1 MRWSAGGRKPL
12 RLFAVLA
19 AAAGLTALLLVPAD
33 RGAAGGPVPGSP
45 AAGRDAAGAA
55 GASPG
60 GQAFGGVAA
69 VGALFSENTGRLGT
83 HFCTATVVHSPHGDL
98 AVTAAHCLSGTS
110 RPVAFVPGYAN
121 GQQPYGIWQVTRV
134 YTDEAWQSGQ
144 DPDHDVAFLQV
155 SPASDGT
162 RLEDVTGA
170 EQLGTGWAAPTLV
183 QVVGYPNG
191 TDQPVLCANWAKS
204 FSPTQLEFD
213 CGGYTN
219 GTSGGPFLAGLSGA
233 SGAPGASGASTASG
247 QGTVIGVIGGYQQG
261 GDTPEVSYS
270 AVFGAAVAVLFETAE
285 AGG

>member
-19 AAAGLTALLLVPAD
+19 VAAGFAAVLLVPAD
-33 RGAAGGPVPGSP
+33 GGAAGDTGPSRPIAGLGAAGG
-45 AAGRDAAGAA
+45 AGAPH
-55 GASPG
+55 S
-60 GQAFGGVAA
+60 GQTFGGVAA
-69 VGALFSENTGRLGT
+69 VGALFSENSGRLGT

-110 RPVAFVPGYAN
+110 GPIAFVPGYAN
-121 GQQPYGIWQVTRV
+121 GQQPFGIWQVNRV
-134 YTDEAWQSGQ
+134 YIDDAWQSAQ
-144 DPDHDVAFLQV
+144 DPDHDVAFLRV

-170 EQLGTGWAAPTLV
+170 EQLGTGWAAPALV
-183 QVVGYPNG
+183 QVIGYPDSA
-191 TDQPVLCANWAKS
+191 DQPVLCANWTKS

-213 CGGYTN
+213 CDGYTT
-219 GTSGGPFLAGLSGA
+219 GTSGGPFLAGLSG
-233 SGAPGASGASTASG
+233 TSG
-247 QGTVIGVIGGYQQG
+247 QGTIIGVIGGYQQG

-270 AVFGAAVAVLFETAE
+270 VAFGTAVTVLFETAE

>member
-33 RGAAGGPVPGSP
+33 RGAADGPVPSSP
-45 AAGRDAAGAA
+45 AAGRDATGAA

-69 VGALFSENTGRLGT
+69 VGALFSENTGRLGA

-233 SGAPGASGASTASG
+233 SGASTASG

-261 GDTPEVSYS
+261 GDTPQVSYS

>member
-1 MRWSAGGRKPL
+1 MRWSAGGWKPL

-19 AAAGLTALLLVPAD
+19 AAAGLAALLLVPAD
-33 RGAAGGPVPGSP
+33 TGAADGLGPSP
-45 AAGRDAAGAA
+45 LGPPTAGRDAAGVV
-55 GASPG
+55 GASIG

-69 VGALFSENTGRLGT
+69 VGALFSENSGRLGT
-83 HFCTATVVHSPHGDL
+83 HFCTAAVVHSPHGDL

-134 YTDEAWQSGQ
+134 YTDEAWQSAQ

-155 SPASDGT
+155 SAASDGT

-183 QVVGYPNG
+183 QVIGYPNG
-191 TDQPVLCANWAKS
+191 ADQPVLCGNWATS

-219 GTSGGPFLAGLSGA
+219 GTSGGPFLADVSAG
-233 SGAPGASGASTASG
+233 SG
-247 QGTVIGVIGGYQQG
+247 QGTIVGVIGGYQQG

-285 AGG
+285 ASG

>member
-19 AAAGLTALLLVPAD
+19 AAAGLAALLLVPAD
-33 RGAAGGPVPGSP
+33 SGAASGAGPSRPSQPGLP
-45 AAGRDAAGAA
+45 AAGRDTAGAA
-55 GASPG
+55 GASHG

-69 VGALFSENTGRLGT
+69 VGALFSENSGQLGT

-98 AVTAAHCLSGTS
+98 AITAAHCLSGTS
-110 RPVAFVPGYAN
+110 GPIAFVPGYAN
-121 GQQPYGIWQVTRV
+121 GQQPRGIWQVTRV
-134 YTDEAWQSGQ
+134 FTDQAWQSAQ
-144 DPDHDVAFLQV
+144 DPDHDVAFLQL

-162 RLEDVTGA
+162 RVEDVTGA
-170 EQLGTGWAAPTLV
+170 EQLGTGWTAPALV
-183 QVVGYPNG
+183 QVIGYPNSA
-191 TDQPVLCANWAKS
+191 DQPVLCANWTKS

-219 GTSGGPFLAGLSGA
+219 GTSGGPFLAGLSG
-233 SGAPGASGASTASG
+233 ASG

-285 AGG
+285 ADG

>member
-33 RGAAGGPVPGSP
+33 RGAADGPVPGSP

-110 RPVAFVPGYAN
+110 GPIAFVPGYAN
-121 GQQPYGIWQVTRV
+121 GQQPRGIWQVTRV
-134 YTDEAWQSGQ
+134 FTDQAWQSAQ
-144 DPDHDVAFLQV
+144 DPDHDVAFLQL

-162 RLEDVTGA
+162 RVEDVTGA
-170 EQLGTGWAAPTLV
+170 EQLGTGWTAPALV
-183 QVVGYPNG
+183 QVIGYPDDA
-191 TDQPVLCANWAKS
+191 DQPVLCANWTKS

-219 GTSGGPFLAGLSGA
+219 GTSGGPFLAGLSG
-233 SGAPGASGASTASG
+233 ASG

>member
-1 MRWSAGGRKPL
+1 MRWSAGGQKPL
-12 RLFAVLA
+12 RLLAVLA

-33 RGAAGGPVPGSP
+33 SGAAGAAGAAGGTGPSRT
-45 AAGRDAAGAA
+45 AAGRDAAGVANPA
-55 GASPG
+55 HG

-69 VGALFSENTGRLGT
+69 VGALFSENSGQLGA

-110 RPVAFVPGYAN
+110 GPIAFVPGYAN
-121 GQQPYGIWQVTRV
+121 GQQPFGIWQVTRV
-134 YTDEAWQSGQ
+134 YTDEAWQSAQ
-144 DPDHDVAFLQV
+144 DPDHDVAFLRV

-162 RLEDVTGA
+162 RIEDVTGA
-170 EQLGTGWAAPTLV
+170 VQLGTGWAAPALV
-183 QVVGYPNG
+183 HVIGYPDSA
-191 TDQPVLCANWAKS
+191 DQPVLCANWTKS

-213 CGGYTN
+213 CGGYTV
-219 GTSGGPFLAGLSGA
+219 GTSGGPFLAGLSG
-233 SGAPGASGASTASG
+233 ASG

>member
-19 AAAGLTALLLVPAD
+19 AAAGLAALLLVPAD
-33 RGAAGGPVPGSP
+33 GGAADGPVPSSP

-69 VGALFSENTGRLGT
+69 VGALFSENSGRLGT

-121 GQQPYGIWQVTRV
+121 GQQPFGIWQVTRV
-134 YTDEAWQSGQ
+134 YTDAAWQSAQ

-155 SPASDGT
+155 SAASDGT

-183 QVVGYPNG
+183 QVIGYPNG
-191 TDQPVLCANWAKS
+191 ADQPVLCANWAKS

-219 GTSGGPFLAGLSGA
+219 GTSGGPFLAGL
-233 SGAPGASGASTASG
+233 SGASTASG

>member
-1 MRWSAGGRKPL
+1 MRWSAGGQKPL
-12 RLFAVLA
+12 RLLAVLA

-33 RGAAGGPVPGSP
+33 SGAAGGAGAAGAADGAGPSRL
-45 AAGRDAAGAA
+45 AAGRDAAGVADP
-55 GASPG
+55 SHG

-69 VGALFSENTGRLGT
+69 VGALFSENSGQLGA

-110 RPVAFVPGYAN
+110 GPIAFVPGYAN
-121 GQQPYGIWQVTRV
+121 GQQPFGIWQVTRV
-134 YTDEAWQSGQ
+134 YTDEAWQSAQ
-144 DPDHDVAFLQV
+144 DPDHDVAFLRV

-162 RLEDVTGA
+162 RIEDVTGA
-170 EQLGTGWAAPTLV
+170 VQLGTGWAAPALV
-183 QVVGYPNG
+183 HVIGYPDSA
-191 TDQPVLCANWAKS
+191 DQPVLCANWTKS

-213 CGGYTN
+213 CGGYTV
-219 GTSGGPFLAGLSGA
+219 GTSGGPFLAGLSG
-233 SGAPGASGASTASG
+233 ASG

-261 GDTPEVSYS
+261 GDTPQVSYS